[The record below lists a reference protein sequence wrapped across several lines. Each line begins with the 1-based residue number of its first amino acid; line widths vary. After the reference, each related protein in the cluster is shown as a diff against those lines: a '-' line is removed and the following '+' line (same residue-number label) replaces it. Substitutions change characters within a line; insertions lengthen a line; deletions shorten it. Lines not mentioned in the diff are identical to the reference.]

1 MWILKL
7 LRQLSRNPVGGFFA
21 RAKGAFAGEPV
32 EIVATEV
39 ERRGPSGELL
49 AQSGHFAQA
58 AGRELRDADV
68 PADQLDEEDFAAAFS
83 MPTAAFQRPLP
94 DTSAWPLQVVLSW
107 LHVDK
112 NEHVQSTFKLCRI
125 SDLLELEAMRI
136 VLLAEESFESGFPWG
151 KWHNIFVPTAAL

>member
-1 MWILKL
+1 ML

-21 RAKGAFAGEPV
+21 RAEGAFAGEPV

-58 AGRELRDADV
+58 AGRELRAADV
-68 PADQLDEEDFAAAFS
+68 PADQLDEEDFAAAFR
-83 MPTAAFQRPLP
+83 PTAAFQRTLP
-94 DTSAWPLQVVLSW
+94 DTSAWPLHVVLSW

-125 SDLLELEAMRI
+125 SDLLEREAHEDRAAGRGILRI
-136 VLLAEESFESGFPWG
+136 GLPVG
-151 KWHNIFVPTAAL
+151 KWHNIFVPPAAL